1 MADKIYGEM
10 HEIESDF
17 IQLQNLITILKDAVQ
32 NNDNSY
38 YLQDYL
44 EYVCERMEKYA
55 AALEEYNLKVAK
67 LII

>member
-1 MADKIYGEM
+1 MANKIYGEM

-55 AALEEYNLKVAK
+55 ASLEEYNLKVAK